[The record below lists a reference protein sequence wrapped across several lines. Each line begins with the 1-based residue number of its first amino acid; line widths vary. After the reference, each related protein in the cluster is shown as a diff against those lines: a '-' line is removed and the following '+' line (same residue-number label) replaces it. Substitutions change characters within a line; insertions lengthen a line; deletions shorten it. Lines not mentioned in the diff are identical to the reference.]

1 LILLIIL
8 LTSRFPRIILFEM
21 EYLKDINIMR
31 RILTI
36 PKFIEYCKK
45 ISEYTLDEK
54 MFIERIE
61 QWNKNMYNQE

>member
-1 LILLIIL
+1 
-8 LTSRFPRIILFEM
+8 M